1 MATITGILFKQS
13 VTQPKECEKIIRNAN
28 KNSNMTRGN
37 IYIHVKNYFVTKTL
51 SSNSYLVVCSKIFFR
66 P

>member
-37 IYIHVKNYFVTKTL
+37 IYIHVKKLLCYKDI
-51 SSNSYLVVCSKIFFR
+51 IFK
-66 P
+66 